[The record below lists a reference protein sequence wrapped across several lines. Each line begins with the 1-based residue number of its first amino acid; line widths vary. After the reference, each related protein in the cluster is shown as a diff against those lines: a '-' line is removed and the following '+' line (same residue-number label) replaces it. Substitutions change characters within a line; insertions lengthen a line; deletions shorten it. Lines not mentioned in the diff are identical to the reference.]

1 MRSIAIN
8 AAKVAIIAFVFY
20 LIFRAVDLSRLA
32 ETLAGVKLAPCVA
45 TCLLYPVA
53 LLTSA
58 WRLGWILR
66 GYQLPTRL
74 RRTFD
79 LVWIAGFFNNLLPTS
94 IGGDVYR
101 ALSLN
106 REFPKKP
113 AQVVSS
119 IILDRGFG
127 LLAMLILATV
137 TSPLYLH
144 AVLPARNV
152 ALTLQ
157 AVCAAISV
165 AALWLLLSGH
175 RMRVAYR
182 SRHDL
187 VNKLV
192 NGLNVLIAYPDKR
205 MAAFGLVASFVFA
218 LLAVLSNYFLFLA
231 FGHEISFTL
240 LMFVIPVVSLAG
252 IIPLSI
258 NALGIT
264 EGVGMYLLVHLGV
277 EAEVALSVLLTGR
290 ILQVLCSATGGI
302 PLLLRPGLL
311 SWPKPR

>member
-1 MRSIAIN
+1 MRSIVVN
-8 AAKVAIIAFVFY
+8 AAKLAIVALVFY

-32 ETLAGVKLAPCVA
+32 ETLKGVQLAPCIA
-45 TCLLYPVA
+45 TCLLYPVG
-53 LLTSA
+53 LLLSA
-58 WRLGWILR
+58 MRLGWILR
-66 GYQLPTRL
+66 GYGLPTRL
-74 RRTFD
+74 KRTFD
-79 LVWIAGFFNNLLPTS
+79 LIWIAGFFNNMLPTS

-127 LLAMLILATV
+127 LLAMLILAIA

-157 AVCAAISV
+157 AVCAAMSI
-165 AALWLLLSGH
+165 AALWLLFSGH
-175 RMRVAYR
+175 RLRLAYR
-182 SRHDL
+182 SKHDL

-192 NGLNVLIAYPDKR
+192 NGINVLITYPDKR
-205 MAAFGLVASFVFA
+205 MAVYGLLASLVFA
-218 LLAVLSNYFLFLA
+218 LLVILAQYFLFLA
-231 FGHEISFTL
+231 FGQRVSFTL

-252 IIPLSI
+252 IIPLSV

-277 EAEVALSVLLTGR
+277 EAEVALSVLLTNR
-290 ILQVLCSATGGI
+290 VLQVLCSSTGGV
-302 PLLLRPGLL
+302 PLLLRQGLL